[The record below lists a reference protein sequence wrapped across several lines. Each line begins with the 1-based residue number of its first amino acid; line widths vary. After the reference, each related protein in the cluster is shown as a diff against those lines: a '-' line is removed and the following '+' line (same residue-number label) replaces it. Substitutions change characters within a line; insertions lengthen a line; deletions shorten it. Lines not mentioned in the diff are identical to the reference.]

1 MVIKMEKL
9 FAKIDELNEKYLDVL
24 EAICNIESPT
34 DYKKGVDD
42 ACAYIVDIAKKRGWE
57 IEVLKQEVS
66 GDAVCITMNADVDA
80 KPFAISGHMDTV
92 HPVGFFGSPATRRDE
107 EKMYGPGVTDCKG
120 GVIAGLLAMVALEET
135 GFRKNPVK
143 LILQTDEET
152 SSKGSNKETIKFMC
166 EKAKDAVA
174 FFNME
179 GMMAGKA
186 VIQRK
191 GIIRHKFKVHGIAAH
206 SSGCATDGA
215 SAILEASH
223 KIIELEKF
231 KDNMGTTCSC
241 NIISGGT
248 KANTVPEYC
257 EFITDTRVI
266 TNKALEEFRKTAE
279 EIASKTHVEGC
290 TCEIE
295 EISMRPPMEI
305 TETNIKLL
313 EKMNEIYVKYGMPSL
328 EQGFARG
335 GSDAAYTTEA
345 GIPTMESLGVL
356 GGRIHSIDEFMYLAD
371 LKESAKRVAAIIKEL

>member
-1 MVIKMEKL
+1 MEKL
-9 FAKIDELNEKYLDVL
+9 FEKIDELNEEYLDVL
-24 EAICNIESPT
+24 EAVCNIESPT
-34 DYKKGVDD
+34 DYKEGVDK
-42 ACAYIVDIAKKRGWE
+42 ACRYITDIAEKRGWKVE
-57 IEVLKQEVS
+57 ILKQPVS
-66 GDAVCITMNADVDA
+66 GDAVCITMNEDVDA
-80 KPFAISGHMDTV
+80 RPFAISGHMDTV
-92 HPVGFFGSPATRRDE
+92 HPVGSFGSPATTRDA

-120 GVIAGLLAMVALEET
+120 GVVAGLLAMVALEET
-135 GFRKNPVK
+135 GFKKNPVK

-152 SSKGSNKETIKFMC
+152 SSKGSNKETVRFMC
-166 EKAKDAVA
+166 EKAKDAIA

-179 GMMAGKA
+179 GMMTGKA

-191 GIIRHKFKVHGIAAH
+191 GIIRHKFKVQGIAVH

-279 EIASKTHVEGC
+279 EIAAKTYVEGC

-295 EISMRPPMEI
+295 EISFRPPMER

-313 EKMNEIYVKYGMPSL
+313 EKMNEIYAKCGLPKL

-345 GIPTMESLGVL
+345 DIPSIDSVGVD
-356 GGRIHSIDEFMYLAD
+356 GGRIHSTEEFMYLKS
-371 LKESAKRVAAIIKEL
+371 LKDAAKRVASVIKEM

>member
-1 MVIKMEKL
+1 
-9 FAKIDELNEKYLDVL
+9 
-24 EAICNIESPT
+24 
-34 DYKKGVDD
+34 
-42 ACAYIVDIAKKRGWE
+42 
-57 IEVLKQEVS
+57 
-66 GDAVCITMNADVDA
+66 
-80 KPFAISGHMDTV
+80 MDTV

-120 GVIAGLLAMVALEET
+120 GVVAGLLAMVALEET
-135 GFRKNPVK
+135 GFKKNPVK

-152 SSKGSNKETIKFMC
+152 SSKGSNKETVKFMC

-191 GIIRHKFKVHGIAAH
+191 GIIRHKFKVQGIAAH

-257 EFITDTRVI
+257 EFITDARVI